1 MPSNEPLNPFNE
13 VTLDTSDPALS
24 GRNAWMEALKEL
36 EEAPVAKPA
45 AKPAAPA
52 APPPKAAAKPAPAR
66 VAPPVNAADAAFAEA
81 LASLDDASKS
91 LATFVK
97 DHPYLIA
104 PNVHLMWGDNLKEAH
119 VMLTR
124 EQNRMK
130 GNL

>member
-1 MPSNEPLNPFNE
+1 MPANEPLNPFNE

-36 EEAPVAKPA
+36 EEAPTTKPVVKAAAAPSKTVAKPA
-45 AKPAAPA
+45 AS
-52 APPPKAAAKPAPAR
+52 PPPPAT
-66 VAPPVNAADAAFAEA
+66 PVNTAEVAFADA
-81 LASLDDASKS
+81 LASLDGASKS
-91 LATFVK
+91 LAEFVK